1 MKERQE
7 DLRGLL
13 KEHRQITIGLLVL
26 ILLGAAAVVMMCLTE
41 DEPKYDFSE
50 KVQGEQSGE
59 PMASEVVSNLL
70 LRENIGC
77 RVMEANP
84 LTEASEEGLKEAV
97 SEYYE
102 TLAGHA
108 DFVESYNNLSIY
120 TKLGKYKGSY
130 IVFVRYDM
138 KIRDIYTM
146 VPGLGTLYLE
156 EDEKHNWQVAS
167 KSGDEE
173 VQEYVNDIVTHKD
186 VRELMSGIQEDY
198 AEAVASDAMLAEALR
213 DLKDAYEN
221 QTKR

>member
-13 KEHRQITIGLLVL
+13 KEHRLIMTGLLVC
-26 ILLGAAAVVMMCLTE
+26 ILLGVAAVVMMCLTK
-41 DEPKYDFSE
+41 DEAKHIS
-50 KVQGEQSGE
+50 SGE
-59 PMASEVVSNLL
+59 VQVEQGSELTGEVVSQLL
-70 LRENIGC
+70 LGENIGC
-77 RVMEANP
+77 RAMETNP
-84 LTEASEEGLKEAV
+84 LTEASDEGLKKAV
-97 SEYYE
+97 EDYYE

-108 DFVESYNNLSIY
+108 DFVESYNNLRIY
-120 TKLGKYKGSY
+120 TKLGMYRGTY
-130 IVFVRYDM
+130 ITFVRYDM

-156 EDEKHNWQVAS
+156 EDEEHNWQVAS

-173 VQEYVNDIVTHKD
+173 VREYVSEIVKHKD
-186 VRELMSGIQEDY
+186 VKELMSGIQTDY
-198 AEAVASDAMLAEALR
+198 ANAVSSDAMLAEALS

>member
-1 MKERQE
+1 
-7 DLRGLL
+7 
-13 KEHRQITIGLLVL
+13 
-26 ILLGAAAVVMMCLTE
+26 
-41 DEPKYDFSE
+41 
-50 KVQGEQSGE
+50 
-59 PMASEVVSNLL
+59 
-70 LRENIGC
+70 
-77 RVMEANP
+77 MEANP
-84 LTEASEEGLKEAV
+84 LTEASDEGLKKAV
-97 SEYYE
+97 SDYYE

-173 VQEYVNDIVTHKD
+173 VQEYVSDIVTHKD
-186 VRELMSGIQEDY
+186 VKELMSGIQTDY

>member
-13 KEHRQITIGLLVL
+13 KEHRRITIGLLAL

-41 DEPKYDFSE
+41 DEAKHNFSE
-50 KVQGEQSGE
+50 KVQGEQGSE
-59 PMASEVVSNLL
+59 QMASEVVSNLL
-70 LRENIGC
+70 QRENIGC
-77 RVMEANP
+77 RVMEVNP
-84 LTEASEEGLKEAV
+84 LTEASDEGLKRAV
-97 SEYYE
+97 SDYYE

-108 DFVESYNNLSIY
+108 GFVESYNNLSIY

-156 EDEKHNWQVAS
+156 EDEEHNWQVAS

-173 VQEYVNDIVTHKD
+173 VQEYVNEIVTHKD
-186 VRELMSGIQEDY
+186 VRELMSGIQTDY

>member
-13 KEHRQITIGLLVL
+13 KEHRRITIGLLAL

-41 DEPKYDFSE
+41 DEEKYNFSE
-50 KVQGEQSGE
+50 KVQGEQGGE

-84 LTEASEEGLKEAV
+84 LTEASDEGLKKAV
-97 SEYYE
+97 SDYYE

-173 VQEYVNDIVTHKD
+173 VQEYVSDIVTHKD
-186 VRELMSGIQEDY
+186 VRELMSGIQTDY

>member
-13 KEHRQITIGLLVL
+13 KEHRRIITGLSVL
-26 ILLGAAAVVMMCLTE
+26 ILLGAAAVVMMCLTK
-41 DEPKYDFSE
+41 DEAEHISSRM
-50 KVQGEQSGE
+50 VQKEQVGGLADE
-59 PMASEVVSNLL
+59 AASRKL
-70 LRENIGC
+70 LRENLGC
-77 RVMEANP
+77 RAMETNP

-97 SEYYE
+97 EDYYE

-108 DFVESYNNLSIY
+108 DFVESYNNLCIY
-120 TKLGKYKGSY
+120 TKLGRYKGTY
-130 IVFVRYDM
+130 IAFVRYDM

-156 EDEKHNWQVAS
+156 EDDKHDFQVAS

-186 VRELMSGIQEDY
+186 VRELMSGIQTDY
-198 AEAVASDAMLAEALR
+198 ADAVSSDAMLAEALS
-213 DLKDAYEN
+213 DLKNAYEN
-221 QTKR
+221 QTRR